1 MGGRNNRPKNRGP
14 ASSPSSLEQFGDNA
28 SPSPRGKA
36 QRQSTDRSS

>member
-1 MGGRNNRPKNRGP
+1 MAGRNNRPKNRGP

-36 QRQSTDRSS
+36 HRQANDRA